1 MNRKFASLYAAA
13 ALALGMAGTA
23 LAQVPNP
30 PTDFNVEGGTSV
42 PTGPTNPGGS
52 SFFDSFEYDASRSGN
67 VTTAFTSHG
76 WAHVK
81 SENSNESSGNGWIY
95 TRSDS
100 TLGSRVL
107 VLESIPG
114 DTPMQG
120 MPYSQTDYYLQLGRE
135 GSTTQI
141 LPANSWIQFWTYA
154 TPESRFSTRDK
165 TLYPCSGIYPCNWG
179 PNLGWLFMWGSGGFN
194 GSGDG
199 SSRRFLA
206 VEAANADNRGD
217 TEYPA
222 NKSKLKQNVNATPL
236 AGGRWYQVRLHLDTS
251 SAQGSYEAWVRERG
265 QSAWTKV
272 SDWRGGVT
280 PNFFWPIPENQRR
293 GHAMFRAPTTV
304 NGMGSS
310 TVYIDD
316 FAIAGSQS
324 ALPQ

>member
-1 MNRKFASLYAAA
+1 MNRKFASLTAAA
-13 ALALGMAGTA
+13 GLWLGLAGTA

-30 PTDFNVEGGTSV
+30 PTDLSVEGGSSV
-42 PTGPTNPGGS
+42 PTTPGS
-52 SFFDSFEYDASRSGN
+52 TLFFDNFDYEASRSGG
-67 VTTAFTSHG
+67 VSSVFPAHG
-76 WAHVK
+76 WTHVK
-81 SENSNESSGNGWIY
+81 AENSNEASGNGWIY
-95 TRSDS
+95 TRADS

-114 DTPMQG
+114 STAMEG

-135 GSTTQI
+135 GSTTQT
-141 LPANSWIQFWTYA
+141 LPANVWIQFWTYA

-194 GSGDG
+194 TSGDG

-206 VEAANADNRGD
+206 VEAQNADFRGD

-222 NKSKLKQNVNATPL
+222 NKAKLKQNLVSTPL
-236 AGGRWYQVRLHLDTS
+236 AGGQWYQVRLHFDTS
-251 SAQGSYEAWVRERG
+251 GAQGTYEAWVRQRG
-265 QSAWTKV
+265 QSTWTKY
-272 SDWRGGVT
+272 SDWRGGQT
-280 PNFFWPIPENQRR
+280 ANFYWPIPTDQRR
-293 GHAMFRAPTTV
+293 GHTMFRAPTTV
-304 NGMGSS
+304 NGFGSS

-316 FAIAGSQS
+316 FAIASSQS